1 MEAEN
6 LHPAVNAPVATRE
19 APRLVCILGAES
31 TGKSTL
37 TRALAT
43 HFDCPWV
50 DEYLRQFC
58 DQNQRTPKAHEQAAI
73 LHTQRQHEIS
83 AWRQASQQAK
93 RYVFCDTSPLLTAI
107 YSEFVFGDTSLYALA
122 RQLHLNYALTLLLVP
137 DIPWV
142 ADGLQRDGEQVR
154 GPITE
159 QISREL
165 TDLKVPQ
172 VRIAG
177 QGPQRL
183 RAALNAIATMDSI

>member
-6 LHPAVNAPVATRE
+6 IHPSVKVAAPE

-50 DEYLRQFC
+50 DEYLREFC
-58 DQNQRTPKAHEQAAI
+58 DQNRRTPEAHEQAAI
-73 LHTQRQHEIS
+73 LHTQRQLEIS
-83 AWRQASQQAK
+83 AQQQGLQQAK

-107 YSEFVFGDTSLYALA
+107 YSEFVFGDTGLYALA
-122 RQLHLNYALTLLLVP
+122 RRLQLNYALTLLLAP

-159 QISREL
+159 RIIREL
-165 TDLKVPQ
+165 ADLKVPHAP
-172 VRIAG
+172 IAG
-177 QGPQRL
+177 HGPQRL
-183 RAALNAIATMDSI
+183 RAAINAITSIDSI